1 MFKSKNEMI
10 NRIRLTRSR
19 SNCDVM
25 KHKVMEVIVQRLKDI
40 DVDMNH
46 KENVI
51 DI

>member
-1 MFKSKNEMI
+1 MRPILSDTVI
-10 NRIRLTRSR
+10 VRLTRSR

>member
-1 MFKSKNEMI
+1 MNYGKYST
-10 NRIRLTRSR
+10 RIRLTRSR

-46 KENVI
+46 KEKVHK
-51 DI
+51 